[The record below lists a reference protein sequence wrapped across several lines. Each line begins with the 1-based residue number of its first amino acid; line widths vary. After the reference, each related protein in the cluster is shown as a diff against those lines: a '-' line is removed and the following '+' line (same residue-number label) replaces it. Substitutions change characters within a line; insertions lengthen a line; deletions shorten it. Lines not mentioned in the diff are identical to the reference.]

1 MDYISRDEALKAL
14 QDARIMVTGMRYG
27 KTVLSEYA
35 YQCKLQYL
43 KTIIDIPGADVT
55 PVRKGR
61 WITVGKTP
69 TGAIIRKCSA
79 CETVRK
85 GGVKS
90 RYCRDCGADMSL
102 IDELDGQM
110 SYLEGKC

>member
-1 MDYISRDEALKAL
+1 MSDYISREEALKAL
-14 QDARIMVTGMRYG
+14 QEAKIMVMGMRNG
-27 KTVLSEYA
+27 KTILSEYA

-43 KTIIDIPGADVT
+43 RTLIDVPSADVA

-69 TGAIIRKCSA
+69 NGVIIRQCSY
-79 CETVRK
+79 CDTVRK

-90 RYCRDCGADMSL
+90 KYCRDCGAHMVL
-102 IDELDGQM
+102 TAELEGQM
-110 SYLEGKC
+110 TYLEE